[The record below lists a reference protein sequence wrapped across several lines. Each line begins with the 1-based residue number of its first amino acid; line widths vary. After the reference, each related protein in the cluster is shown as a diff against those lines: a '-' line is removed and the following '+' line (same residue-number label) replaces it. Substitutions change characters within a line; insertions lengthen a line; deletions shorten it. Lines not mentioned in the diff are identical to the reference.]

1 MKTCPATVRG
11 SGLLA
16 EKESTMSIPVSK
28 RAAVHCS
35 VVATLL
41 LAGCGGLA
49 GGLTPTAEKFYSVDG
64 IVRPLSSGFA
74 LQRVGVRS
82 LGLNLRFPPKR
93 SKSET
98 FYLSSNIGGV
108 YDEFKLPNTEPLC
121 KTSGAKAEVVNSI
134 GTTSDGD
141 VWLPSDGPPTGIIAY
156 APGCGAQ
163 TAFLSVTS
171 TGSADP
177 DPTGVVF
184 GPSQTAY
191 GLVGL
196 NSPNCC
202 AENGVVEVYPKGASS
217 PQYEYTDAR
226 LDSHNGYGVGAIGI
240 NKRKVYVSCCGLDPY
255 LIVFSAS
262 GRNQKHGKKIQL
274 QGVSAQ
280 GGSISFD
287 KASNM
292 IMPTFNAPSLEILA
306 PPYTGTP
313 TTYPLQGTPGQCG
326 LNPKETELAC
336 SNVSANTADIYSY
349 PSMTYEYS
357 VAAGSA
363 SNTVSGAAFV
373 PSH

>member
-41 LAGCGGLA
+41 LAGCGGLG
-49 GGLTPTAEKFYSVDG
+49 GGLTPTAEKLYSVDG
-64 IVRPLSSGFA
+64 IVRPLYSGLA

-98 FYLSSNIGGV
+98 FYLSLLLGEV
-108 YDEFKLPNTEPLC
+108 YNVFKLP
-121 KTSGAKAEVVNSI
+121 KTKPFCESSVVDNEVVNSI
-134 GTTSDGD
+134 ATTSDGD

-156 APGCGAQ
+156 APGCGAE
-163 TAFLSVTS
+163 TAFLSAS
-171 TGSADP
+171 GPGDADP
-177 DPTGVVF
+177 VGVVF
-184 GPSQTAY
+184 GPNQTAY
-191 GLVGL
+191 GLVAF
-196 NSPNCC
+196 NSTQRFF
-202 AENGVVEVYPKGASS
+202 EKGYVEVYPKGTSS
-217 PQYEYTDAR
+217 PQVHYTDPR
-226 LDSHNGYGVGAIGI
+226 LNSSGGPGAIGI
-240 NKRKVYVSCCGLDPY
+240 NKGKVYVSCCGSNPY

-274 QGVSAQ
+274 QGISDQ

-287 KASNM
+287 KAGNM
-292 IMPTFNAPSLEILA
+292 IMPNFNASSLEILA

-313 TTYPLQGTPGQCG
+313 TAYQLEGTPWQCG

-336 SNVSANTADIYSY
+336 ANVGANTADIYSY

-357 VAAGSA
+357 VAGGSA
-363 SNTVSGAAFV
+363 SDAVSGAAFV

>member
-41 LAGCGGLA
+41 LAGCGGLG

-98 FYLSSNIGGV
+98 FYLSLLLGEV
-108 YDEFKLPNTEPLC
+108 YNVFKLP
-121 KTSGAKAEVVNSI
+121 KTKPFCESSVVDNEVVNSI
-134 GTTSDGD
+134 ATTSDGD

-156 APGCGAQ
+156 APGCGVQ
-163 TAFLSVTS
+163 TGFLSVPDTAN
-171 TGSADP
+171 ADP
-177 DPTGVVF
+177 VAVAF

-191 GLVGL
+191 GLVGFYGTQ
-196 NSPNCC
+196 CC
-202 AENGVVEVYPKGASS
+202 AENGYVEVYPKGASS
-217 PQYEYTDAR
+217 PQFQYTDPR
-226 LDSHNGYGVGAIGI
+226 LNSNSGFPGAVGI
-240 NKRKVYVSCCGLDPY
+240 NKGKVYVSCCGSDPY

-274 QGVSAQ
+274 QGISDQ

-287 KASNM
+287 KAGNM
-292 IMPTFNAPSLEILA
+292 IMPNFNASSLEILP
-306 PPYTGTP
+306 PPYTETP
-313 TTYPLQGTPGQCG
+313 TAYQLEGISWQCG

-336 SNVSANTADIYSY
+336 SNVGANTADIYSY

-357 VAAGSA
+357 VAPSGGSQ
-363 SNTVSGAAFV
+363 SNTVKGAAFV